1 MEINEVKGIWEEVKK
16 EILISIPEYSHIWIT
31 LLEPVGFENDIFTLL
46 SGQAMGINQI
56 RQKYFKEVNEAFK
69 KVLNKEITFD
79 IIFDEKLS
87 KKMAEKIKKGR
98 TELNA
103 IEEKQ
108 KIVSNLSKLQSNS
121 NLNLKF
127 KFDNFVVGECN
138 EFAYN
143 LAKTVAEKPSEK
155 YNPLFLYGGSGL
167 GKTHL
172 MQAIGQYILLKNPNN
187 LKVKYTKTE
196 DFINDFKKRFSKEGD
211 DRKLMTQFRQKYF
224 NVDVLLIDDIQ
235 LIENKKA
242 TIEEVFNLFDALYN
256 KNKQIVITADRL
268 PRELESLPDRLKT
281 RFEMGVT
288 VELLPPDID
297 TRINILKN
305 LAKNDGIN
313 MSQDLIEYIA
323 QTFSENVRE
332 LEGAYNK
339 ITAYSNMSKEPL
351 SLNMAERLFASRYKK
366 KKITIDDILKT
377 VSEVYEVSKEDI
389 LGDSRVAKVSM
400 ARKIT
405 IYLARELT
413 NESYISIGE
422 YLGGKTHST
431 IMYSYDKVKDEI
443 KYNSK
448 LSETVR
454 EIKQALRF

>member
-1 MEINEVKGIWEEVKK
+1 MEINEVKEIWEKVKK
-16 EILISIPEYSHIWIT
+16 EILNSIPEYNHIWIT
-31 LLEPVGFENDIFTLL
+31 MLEPVGFENDIFTLL
-46 SGQAMGINQI
+46 SGQAMGIDII
-56 RQKYFKEVNEAFK
+56 RQKYFKEVTNAF
-69 KVLNKEITFD
+69 NKILDSEVKFD
-79 IIFDEKLS
+79 IIFDEKLA
-87 KKMAEKIKKGR
+87 KKMTEKIKKGR
-98 TELNA
+98 NELNV

-121 NLNLKF
+121 NLNLRF

-143 LAKTVAEKPSEK
+143 LAKTVAENPSEK

-172 MQAIGQYILLKNPNN
+172 MQAIGQYIIMKNPNN
-187 LKVKYTKTE
+187 LNVRYMKTE
-196 DFINDFKKRFSKEGD
+196 DFINDFKKRFTKEGD
-211 DRKLMTQFRQKYF
+211 DHKLMVKFRQKYF

-242 TIEEVFNLFDALYN
+242 TIEEIFSLFDALYN

-339 ITAYSNMSKEPL
+339 ITAYSTMSKEPL

-377 VSEVYEVSKEDI
+377 VAEVYDVSKADI
-389 LGDSRVAKVSM
+389 LGPSRVTKVST
-400 ARKIT
+400 ARKII
-405 IYLARELT
+405 IYLAREMT
-413 NESYISIGE
+413 NASYSSIGE
-422 YLGGKTHST
+422 YFGRKTHST
-431 IMYSYDKVKDEI
+431 IMYSYDNVKDEI

-448 LSETVR
+448 LAETVR
-454 EIKQALRF
+454 EIKQALKF

>member
-1 MEINEVKGIWEEVKK
+1 MELNEVKEIWEKVKQ
-16 EILISIPEYSHIWIT
+16 EILNSIPESSHIWIT
-31 LLEPVGFENDIFTLL
+31 LLEPVGLENDIFTLL
-46 SGQAMGINQI
+46 SGQSMGINIIQ
-56 RQKYFKEVNEAFK
+56 QKYFNEVSAAFK
-69 KVLNKEITFD
+69 KVLNREISFEL
-79 IIFDEKLS
+79 IHDEKLA
-87 KKMAEKIKKGR
+87 KRMAEKIKKGR
-98 TELNA
+98 TELNSLD
-103 IEEKQ
+103 EKQ
-108 KIVSNLSKLQSNS
+108 KIISNLSKLQSNS
-121 NLNLKF
+121 NLNLRF

-172 MQAIGQYILLKNPNN
+172 MQAIGHHIIMNNPDN
-187 LKVKYTKTE
+187 LRVKYAKTE

-211 DRKLMTQFRQKYF
+211 DHKLMVKFRQKYF

-242 TIEEVFNLFDALYN
+242 TIEEVFSLFDALYN
-256 KNKQIVITADRL
+256 KNKQIVISADRL
-268 PRELESLPDRLKT
+268 PSELESLPDRLKT

-305 LAKNDGIN
+305 LAKNDN
-313 MSQDLIEYIA
+313 IELNSDVTEYLA
-323 QTFSENVRE
+323 QAFSENVRE

-339 ITAYSNMSKEPL
+339 ITAYANMSKEPITIG
-351 SLNMAERLFASRYKK
+351 MAEKLFASRYKK

-377 VSEVYEVSKEDI
+377 VADTYDVKKSDMV
-389 LGDSRVAKVSM
+389 GTSRIAKIASARQVA
-400 ARKIT
+400 

-413 NESYISIGE
+413 NESYMAIGE
-422 YLGGKTHST
+422 YFGGKKHST
-431 IMYSYDKVKDEI
+431 VMYSYENI
-443 KYNSK
+443 KEELQHNTK
-448 LSETVR
+448 LAETIR

>member
-1 MEINEVKGIWEEVKK
+1 MEVNEVRDIWEKVKT
-16 EILISIPEYSHIWIT
+16 EILNSIPESSHIWIT
-31 LLEPVGFENDIFTLL
+31 MLEPVGFENDIFTLL
-46 SGQAMGINQI
+46 SGQLLGINIIQ
-56 RQKYFKEVNEAFK
+56 QKYFKEVSNAFK
-69 KVLNKEITFD
+69 KVLDKEISFD
-79 IIFDEKLS
+79 IIHDATLS

-98 TELNA
+98 NELNS
-103 IEEKQ
+103 IDEKQ
-108 KIVSNLSKLQSNS
+108 RIVSNLSKLQSNS
-121 NLNLKF
+121 NLNLRF

-172 MQAIGQYILLKNPNN
+172 MQAIGHHILLNNPDN

-211 DRKLMTQFRQKYF
+211 DRKLMAKFRQKYF

-242 TIEEVFNLFDALYN
+242 TIEEVFTLFDALYN

-305 LAKNDGIN
+305 LAKNDG
-313 MSQDLIEYIA
+313 MTMDSSLTEYLA

-351 SLNMAERLFASRYKK
+351 SLSMAERLFASRYRK
-366 KKITIDDILKT
+366 KKITIDDIIKT
-377 VSEVYEVSKEDI
+377 VSEVYALPKSDI
-389 LGDSRVAKVSM
+389 TGNSRVAKVSL

-413 NESYISIGE
+413 NESYLSIGE

-431 IMYSYDKVKDEI
+431 IMYAYDNVKDEI

-448 LSETVR
+448 LAETVR
-454 EIKQALRF
+454 EIKQALKF